1 MDVGAIASNRAT
13 NASSSSSQNTVANES
28 SSASLD
34 YNAFLKLL
42 IAQMQNQDPLEPL
55 KSSDYVAQ
63 LATFSQVEKSVE
75 MNARLTEVLSAVQ
88 MQQAGALIGQKVT
101 SADGVVTGIVD
112 TARIVDGGVVA
123 VFEDGREIAVGPDV
137 IVGGRS
143 T

>member
-123 VFEDGREIAVGPDV
+123 VLEDGREIAVGPDV